1 MRSVCGTTDR
11 PSAPTGRRNRNR
23 ASNFSGPS
31 RQRQRR
37 GARRRREARKTKA
50 AERAFRE
57 RPEEPADRS
66 PPKAGG
72 GGRTDG
78 SEHRRPSPPERR
90 EAVAGRKKGRTS
102 PSRSSSVAGPRI
114 APKTAGRQRY
124 AAGCQ
129 HKEGPTGTAALGP
142 GQRKRR
148 DRGQK
153 TNIQT
158 TVNIRLW
165 EYKNHPSPKGRAI
178 SARRK

>member
-31 RQRQRR
+31 RQRQRMR
-37 GARRRREARKTKA
+37 SETPSGSPEDKSGRKSLSRTTGGAG
-50 AERAFRE
+50 
-57 RPEEPADRS
+57 RPV

-90 EAVAGRKKGRTS
+90 EAVAGREKGRTS
-102 PSRSSSVAGPRI
+102 PSRSGSVAGPRI
-114 APKTAGRQRY
+114 VPKTAGRQRN

-129 HKEGPTGTAALGP
+129 HEEGPTGTAALGP
-142 GQRKRR
+142 GQRERR